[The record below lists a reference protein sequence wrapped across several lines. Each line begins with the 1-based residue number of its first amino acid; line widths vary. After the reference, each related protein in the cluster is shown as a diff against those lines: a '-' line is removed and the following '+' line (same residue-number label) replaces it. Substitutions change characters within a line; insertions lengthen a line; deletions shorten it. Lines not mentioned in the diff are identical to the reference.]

1 MPTTPAGRR
10 HDRCSP
16 TCTIRKT
23 QGIWRSDIDVNE
35 TATVAHSSDEPVPLR
50 RTFLFTDIEG
60 SYRQWERHPIAMPA
74 ALAAHDAI
82 LQRAV
87 AAQNGHVFKT
97 IGDAVCAVFD
107 HPLDGVRAAI
117 AAQQELFATD
127 WQALGLVQP
136 IRVRMALQDGEVVE
150 HDGDFSGLVLN
161 RISRL
166 LRAGHGG
173 QVLLSR
179 SVADQIERA
188 GIDQVGLRDLG
199 ERRLRDVPGAHHI
212 YQLEIAGLPHAFP
225 PLETLDAVAHNL
237 PVALNTCLDREAE
250 LAEIRRLLLDSPAR
264 LVTLLGPG
272 GIGKTRLAL
281 HAASQLIDV
290 FPGGI
295 WFVDLSGIRDTAL
308 ISTAVASVL
317 SVRVEPGIDTQRA
330 LIEAIGDREML
341 LVLDNCEQIV
351 DGVARFIAGLL
362 PTVPRLRVLAT
373 SRAPLELRGEQRIEI
388 GPLPIEK
395 NDDAGPAVQ
404 LFIER
409 AQQIRPSFEMT
420 ETNQE
425 SVYEICRRVDGIPL
439 ALELAAARVAVLS
452 PEALRARLSSRLTL
466 LTSTSRDLPE
476 RHQTLRGAI
485 EWSYAL
491 LSPEEQSAFRTLSVF
506 QGGWSLA
513 GAQAVIGLDD
523 VATMEILASLCDKSL
538 VRLSESDDA
547 EPRYSMLETIQEY
560 GMELLTASGDL
571 DTKRVAHAEFFV
583 DLSAEASQ
591 FIQGGPHQMRWLG
604 ILDREIANLRVALE
618 GALDLG
624 HAASAVDLSINLW
637 YYWSTRGLLEEG
649 QRRLASALNLAS
661 EVDQRLR
668 ARALL
673 ALGNL
678 CVERGELPAAEVL
691 YRQALQIS
699 RSEDYALGIAQS
711 LSVLGMVSGMQGQSE
726 EEYVYQIEALDRCRS
741 LGVPRGIASSLVNL
755 AVWALNMGKFDDAL
769 AYLDQVRAE
778 QERLQD
784 DVGLTF
790 GKAYR
795 AYVLQSMGKF
805 DEAANL
811 FEEAEEESLRSD
823 MLDGVCFAQ
832 VGRAVVELERGNLA
846 LALLLAEE
854 ALAGSRIR
862 GDRIFIANAFDVL
875 AMVCSKSGDPQQ
887 GAEALGAAHHLRT
900 VTNTPTPAYWAPRVA
915 HARSNLEALLG
926 SREFARHWERGR
938 QTEMRS
944 NWLVVAPPE
953 LLELVASA
961 PHESRSCPAAAP

>member
-1 MPTTPAGRR
+1 
-10 HDRCSP
+10 
-16 TCTIRKT
+16 
-23 QGIWRSDIDVNE
+23 
-35 TATVAHSSDEPVPLR
+35 
-50 RTFLFTDIEG
+50 
-60 SYRQWERHPIAMPA
+60 
-74 ALAAHDAI
+74 
-82 LQRAV
+82 
-87 AAQNGHVFKT
+87 
-97 IGDAVCAVFD
+97 
-107 HPLDGVRAAI
+107 
-117 AAQQELFATD
+117 
-127 WQALGLVQP
+127 
-136 IRVRMALQDGEVVE
+136 
-150 HDGDFSGLVLN
+150 
-161 RISRL
+161 
-166 LRAGHGG
+166 
-173 QVLLSR
+173 
-179 SVADQIERA
+179 
-188 GIDQVGLRDLG
+188 
-199 ERRLRDVPGAHHI
+199 
-212 YQLEIAGLPHAFP
+212 
-225 PLETLDAVAHNL
+225 
-237 PVALNTCLDREAE
+237 
-250 LAEIRRLLLDSPAR
+250 
-264 LVTLLGPG
+264 
-272 GIGKTRLAL
+272 
-281 HAASQLIDV
+281 
-290 FPGGI
+290 
-295 WFVDLSGIRDTAL
+295 
-308 ISTAVASVL
+308 
-317 SVRVEPGIDTQRA
+317 
-330 LIEAIGDREML
+330 
-341 LVLDNCEQIV
+341 
-351 DGVARFIAGLL
+351 
-362 PTVPRLRVLAT
+362 
-373 SRAPLELRGEQRIEI
+373 
-388 GPLPIEK
+388 
-395 NDDAGPAVQ
+395 
-404 LFIER
+404 
-409 AQQIRPSFEMT
+409 
-420 ETNQE
+420 
-425 SVYEICRRVDGIPL
+425 
-439 ALELAAARVAVLS
+439 
-452 PEALRARLSSRLTL
+452 
-466 LTSTSRDLPE
+466 
-476 RHQTLRGAI
+476 
-485 EWSYAL
+485 
-491 LSPEEQSAFRTLSVF
+491 
-506 QGGWSLA
+506 
-513 GAQAVIGLDD
+513 
-523 VATMEILASLCDKSL
+523 MEILASLCDKSL

-560 GMELLTASGDL
+560 GMEQLTASGDL

-726 EEYVYQIEALDRCRS
+726 EEYAYQIEALDRCRS